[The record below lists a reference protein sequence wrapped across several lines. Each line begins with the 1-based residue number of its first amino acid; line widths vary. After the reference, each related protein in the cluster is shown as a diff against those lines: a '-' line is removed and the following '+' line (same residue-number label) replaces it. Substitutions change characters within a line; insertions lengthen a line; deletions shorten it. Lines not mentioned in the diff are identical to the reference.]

1 MTSGLLWGRLSAC
14 GGLPARL
21 LLALCAATLSAQVS
35 YDRIAGAASEPASWL
50 TYSGTYSGW
59 RYSALKSIHRANVAR
74 LKTAWIYQTNDLN
87 QFEVTPLVADGVMYI
102 SEPPSQAAALDLRTG
117 RPLWTFRRSVPS
129 DVHTCCGQVNRGL
142 AILGSTVFLGTLDA
156 HLLALDART
165 GHLLWDVT
173 VADYRTG
180 HSITVAPLALKD
192 KVIVG
197 ISGGEYGIRGFLDA
211 YRPATGERLWRFW
224 TVPGPGEAGHETW
237 DGDSWKH
244 GSAAT
249 WVTGA
254 YDPALNLL
262 YWGTGNP
269 GPDYDGGPRGG
280 DNLYAASLLAL
291 DAATGKRRWH
301 FQFTPHDT
309 HDWDANHVPVLLD
322 ATFEGR
328 ARKLVVNANRNGFY
342 YVLDRETGEF
352 LRGKAY
358 AKQTW
363 ASGLDPR
370 GRPMV
375 KAATEPKPEGTMV
388 YPGIHGATNW
398 NSPSYSPETG
408 LLYVAYREE
417 GNVFYLATA
426 EYIPG
431 NYFSAGG
438 MRGIAGM
445 EPSGSIKALD
455 PLTGEQRWE
464 FPLHGPPWAGVL
476 STAGGLVFGGTPEG
490 NIFALDATTGKALWN
505 FQAGAPVYANPIS
518 YEFQGKQ
525 YMAITAGRSLLV
537 FGVE

>member
-490 NIFALDATTGKALWN
+490 NIFGLDATTGKALWN